1 MPLRSRVT
9 NAAAIAAFLAALC
22 AGGVGCQSTTLGVL
36 HTDTAS
42 QPVRDYIRELVHLE
56 KPAAPL
62 PAGTVIASSRPLA
75 SLARPTAPGPLPGGI
90 ASSWEPVERV
100 GAEKIAATPSF
111 NHITPVSDSTLT
123 SGAARAAIDIPIPQ
137 PTAVAATSPPTDPP
151 ATPIA
156 APKDA
161 PAAELKQPRLEP
173 QAVVAAPPAVLVHPE
188 APREFAKQPLPPYI
202 VEPPDILLVSLLKD
216 VALPE
221 APVDGNHLVRP
232 DGTIGIGVYGSVYVA
247 GLTLDEARDAIANQ
261 LHVRLDNLSVDKIK
275 KGLVVDVVAYNSKV
289 YYVITDGGGYGEQVY
304 SIPVTGNETVLD
316 AISKINGLPSVAS
329 KKRIWIARATPG
341 CANPDILPVDW
352 CGISRKGYGGA
363 NYQIFPNDRI
373 YVDSDK
379 LIRTDSWL
387 AKRLNPVDRV
397 LGTVL
402 LGSSTVNSIK
412 SGSNFNNS
420 TTGR

>member
-9 NAAAIAAFLAALC
+9 NAAAIAAFLSLC
-22 AGGVGCQSTTLGVL
+22 AGGAGCQSTSLGVL

-42 QPVRDYIRELVHLE
+42 QPVRDYIRELTHVE
-56 KPAAPL
+56 KPTPSL
-62 PAGTVIASSRPLA
+62 TAGTVIASSRPLA
-75 SLARPTAPGPLPGGI
+75 SLARPTAPAPLPGGI
-90 ASSWEPVERV
+90 ASSWEPAERV
-100 GAEKIAATPSF
+100 GAEKIAAAPSP
-111 NHITPVSDSTLT
+111 NHITPVSAPTPA

-137 PTAVAATSPPTDPP
+137 PTAVAATSPPDDPP
-151 ATPIA
+151 
-156 APKDA
+156 

-173 QAVVAAPPAVLVHPE
+173 HALVAAPPVPVHPE
-188 APREFAKQPLPPYI
+188 APREFAKQPLPPYV
-202 VEPPDILLVSLLKD
+202 VEPPDILLVTAGPS
-216 VALPE
+216 AILPNR
-221 APVDGNHLVRP
+221 PVEGQHLVRP
-232 DGTIGIGVYGSVYVA
+232 DGTIGLGIYGSVYVA
-247 GLTLDEARDAIANQ
+247 GLTLDEVRDAVAAQ
-261 LHVRLDNLSVDKIK
+261 LHLKSPKSDLEKDIK
-275 KGLVVDVVAYNSKV
+275 DALVVDVLAYNSKV

-316 AISKINGLPSVAS
+316 AISKINGLPAVSS

-341 CANPDILPVDW
+341 CTNPDILPVDW
-352 CGISRKGYGGA
+352 CGVTRKGFAGT
-363 NYQIFPNDRI
+363 NYQVFPNDRI

-387 AKRLNPVDRV
+387 AKRLNPIDRV

-402 LGSSTVNSIK
+402 LSSSTVNSIK